1 MENGASQTA
10 HMGKGRVVRTLQV
23 RKRRRDGR
31 MCAKNLIFALLA
43 VLARQRRVLFELEA
57 TKRAFFAH
65 SRAAP
70 HR

>member
-10 HMGKGRVVRTLQV
+10 HMGKRRVVRTLQV
-23 RKRRRDGR
+23 RERRRDGR
-31 MCAKNLIFALLA
+31 MCAKNLIFVPLT
-43 VLARQRRVLFELEA
+43 VLACQDRVFLGLEA
-57 TKRAFFAH
+57 TNHAFFAH